1 MLWHFSIPDFFS
13 FKRLSYPS
21 IPGKPPKRYVYS
33 HIDTEYRHPLSQ
45 KHSFLWNAGQQA
57 SLVPSQPDQFPVR
70 IGVLWTYLHSAME
83 YHVLAVIH
91 SEYYFA
97 EPIDISR
104 CVFARFSSP
113 RIFFNAKDLSPANSG
128 NIWQRASYPLSCT
141 VPGMLSVHSP
151 LPVTNLKNDP
161 FPHNAMGHKN
171 QLIRTTWQIFAWFQ
185 A

>member
-13 FKRLSYPS
+13 FKRISYPS
-21 IPGKPPKRYVYS
+21 IPGKPPKRCVYS
-33 HIDTEYRHPLSQ
+33 HIDTEYRRPLSQ

-104 CVFARFSSP
+104 CVFCTILISQNIFQRKGSQSRKFWKYLTKSFIPSFMHRSRYVVSSFS
-113 RIFFNAKDLSPANSG
+113 A
-128 NIWQRASYPLSCT
+128 AS
-141 VPGMLSVHSP
+141 H
-151 LPVTNLKNDP
+151 
-161 FPHNAMGHKN
+161 
-171 QLIRTTWQIFAWFQ
+171 
-185 A
+185 

>member
-1 MLWHFSIPDFFS
+1 MRIQPYWYGVSSPIISKTFFPLKCRS
-13 FKRLSYPS
+13 TSVLSTVTAGS
-21 IPGKPPKRYVYS
+21 IPGPYRSPVNLSSFRHGVSRSGRYSFRILFRRTYWYKPMC
-33 HIDTEYRHPLSQ
+33 
-45 KHSFLWNAGQQA
+45 F
-57 SLVPSQPDQFPVR
+57 
-70 IGVLWTYLHSAME
+70 
-83 YHVLAVIH
+83 
-91 SEYYFA
+91 
-97 EPIDISR
+97 
-104 CVFARFSSP
+104 FARFSSP